1 MGQREAIGIDHT
13 IATRDRLESPWSREA
28 ALRHRTSI
36 SRVGATVYQ
45 TN

>member
-13 IATRDRLESPWSREA
+13 IATRDRLESPWSRET

-36 SRVGATVYQ
+36 RRAGADAY
-45 TN
+45 